1 MLGSGLVGFSP
12 GLRFLGSGRHH
23 YPPPPPPTIREQME
37 KKEVLQYTAQKKGK
51 ESQNEDCNLY
61 ARSLTILS
69 DNMERDDFHSCPF

>member
-1 MLGSGLVGFSP
+1 MIQLILKHITYKYSLNKVITKSFHPSA
-12 GLRFLGSGRHH
+12 HA
-23 YPPPPPPTIREQME
+23 IREQM
-37 KKEVLQYTAQKKGK
+37 KKREFYCPKKGK

>member
-1 MLGSGLVGFSP
+1 
-12 GLRFLGSGRHH
+12 
-23 YPPPPPPTIREQME
+23 ME